1 MTLRPTP
8 LSEEL
13 FDYLCAHGSPP
24 DQVQADLIA
33 ETATLGHEARLQ
45 ISPDEGTFLTLLTK
59 LMGAKTALEVGTFTG
74 YSALAIV
81 RGLAAGGRLTC
92 CDISEEWTRIAR
104 RYWDAAAVSDQI
116 DLRLGP
122 ALDTLRSMP
131 AEPTYDL
138 AFIDADYLNYGAYW
152 EEVVPR
158 VTPGG
163 VILVDNVFYHAR
175 VIDPADTADTTQAVR
190 QLNERIR
197 TDDRVEATM
206 IAIAD
211 GLTLARKK

>member
-8 LSEEL
+8 LSDEL
-13 FDYLCAHGSPP
+13 YDYLCAHGTPP
-24 DQVQADLIA
+24 DAVQQDLIA

-45 ISPDEGTFLTLLTK
+45 ISPDEGAFLTLLTR
-59 LMGAKTALEVGTFTG
+59 LIGAKTALEVGTFTG

-81 RGLAAGGRLTC
+81 RGLGAGGRLTC

-104 RYWDAAAVSDQI
+104 RHWAAAGVADQI
-116 DLRLGP
+116 ELRLGP

-131 AEPTYDL
+131 DEPAFDL
-138 AFIDADYLNYGAYW
+138 AFIDADYLNYSAYW
-152 EEVVPR
+152 EEIVPR

-163 VILVDNVFYHAR
+163 AILVDNVLYHAR
-175 VIDPADTADTTQAVR
+175 VIDPADSADTTQAVR
-190 QLNERIR
+190 ELNERIR
-197 TDDRVEATM
+197 RDDRVEATM